1 MKICCEPIELTCSER
16 KPHSSY
22 VVWGIAAYRAH
33 ASTYV
38 HLWTL
43 LPARVGLWVPPSA
56 EARERPATNRAE
68 NRAVSASVDLNDYG
82 KGRASEEYNSIAKL
96 EGREI

>member
-1 MKICCEPIELTCSER
+1 VFGTKASLLLRCLGYCRIPRRINICPFVDAAASSRRALDSSKRGSER
-16 KPHSSY
+16 
-22 VVWGIAAYRAH
+22 A
-33 ASTYV
+33 
-38 HLWTL
+38 
-43 LPARVGLWVPPSA
+43 
-56 EARERPATNRAE
+56 PATNRAE